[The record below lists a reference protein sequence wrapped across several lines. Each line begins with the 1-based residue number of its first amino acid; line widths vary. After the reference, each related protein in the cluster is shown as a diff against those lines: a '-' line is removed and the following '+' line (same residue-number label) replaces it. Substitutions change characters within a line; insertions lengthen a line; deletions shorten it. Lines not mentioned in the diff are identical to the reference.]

1 MPETS
6 PIPTDSQTQSSNR
19 DPLGPPPRAVNAHYS
34 DPLDLIWLHC
44 AREIG
49 WTVVRSPDVYA
60 SFDGRNT
67 LLLGRQV
74 DLDPDDSLAQLIF
87 HEICHALVE
96 GPSAW
101 ALPDWGLENTDT
113 RDLHREHAVHRL
125 QAHLAGCHGLRR
137 LFAVTT
143 DWRPYWDSLPVDP
156 LAGDADPAIPL
167 ALAALHLLPSTP
179 MAKPLDAALRRT
191 AAVATIV
198 GPLASPDCIWSSP
211 ELPP

>member
-1 MPETS
+1 MPH
-6 PIPTDSQTQSSNR
+6 PAPTTPDGHDPAANR
-19 DPLGPPPRAVNAHYS
+19 DPLGPPPRRIESHYS

-44 AREIG
+44 AHQIG
-49 WTVVRSPDVYA
+49 WEVIRSPDVYA
-60 SFDGRNT
+60 SFDGRRT
-67 LLLGRQV
+67 LLLGRQA

-101 ALPDWGLENTDT
+101 SLPDWGLENTDT

-125 QAHLAGCHGLRR
+125 QAHLAQLHGLRR

-143 DWRPYWDSLPVDP
+143 DWRPYWDSLPEDP

-167 ALAALHLLPSTP
+167 ALAALNLLPSTP
-179 MAKPLDAALRRT
+179 MAGPLNAALRQT
-191 AAVATIV
+191 AALATIV
-198 GPLASPDCIWSSP
+198 GPLASADCIWSSP
-211 ELPP
+211 EPPP